1 MRDAVTLFGQL
12 ENAPADFDFYAA
24 LRLLECAHPALPRIG
39 QARRPRDEAVRFGQQ
54 PSLGFEPA
62 MLAGLARP
70 DGEEGAPRL
79 LLHFFGL
86 LGANGPLPV
95 HLTEYI
101 RDRLRNGGDPT
112 PARFLDVFQHRMISL
127 LYRAWSSAQPAV
139 SLDRPGAD
147 RFAGYVGA
155 LIGIGM
161 PSLRARDAVPDF
173 AKLHY
178 AGRLAPHAASAAGLE
193 AILTDFFQVPVQVQ
207 EFVGHW
213 MALPASGLC
222 RLRSGP
228 DAEVLGQTTVMGK
241 KVWNAQHKFRLL
253 IGPVD
258 GVRLRQLLPGTDGMR
273 RLVDW
278 VRQYAGLTQ
287 DWDVNLIVKK
297 EARPAL
303 RLGRTAQ
310 LGWTSWIGAQPPA
323 HDDRQLR
330 FAPQRSPTTHQ
341 GAAHG

>member
-1 MRDAVTLFGQL
+1 MRDPLTVFAQL
-12 ENAPADFDFYAA
+12 AQAPGAFDFYAA

-39 QARRPRDEAVRFGQQ
+39 QAQRPRDEAVRFGQQ
-54 PSLGFEPA
+54 PSLAFEPG
-62 MLAGLARP
+62 MLAGLEH
-70 DGEEGAPRL
+70 DDEGVPRL
-79 LLHFFGL
+79 LVHFFGL

-101 RDRLRNGGDPT
+101 RDRLRNGADPT
-112 PARFLDVFQHRMISL
+112 LARFLDVCQHRMTSL

-147 RFAGYVGA
+147 RFAGYVAA
-155 LIGIGM
+155 LIGLGM
-161 PSLRARDAVPDF
+161 PSLRARDSVPDF

-178 AGRLAPHAASAAGLE
+178 AGRLAPHAASATGLA
-193 AILTDFFQVPVQVQ
+193 AILGDFLAVPVQVQ

-222 RLRSGP
+222 QLRSGP
-228 DAEVLGQTTVMGK
+228 DAAVLGQGTVMGK
-241 KVWNAQHKFRLL
+241 TVWNVQHKFRLL

-258 GVRLRQLLPGTDGMR
+258 AAQMRRLLPGTDGMR
-273 RLVDW
+273 RLADW

-297 EARPAL
+297 EARPTL
-303 RLGRTAQ
+303 TLGATAQ
-310 LGWTSWIGAQPPA
+310 LGWTSWIGSQTPAQ
-323 HDDRQLR
+323 DDRQLR
-330 FAPQRSPTTHQ
+330 FAPPRRPHFSNEGATH
-341 GAAHG
+341 G